1 MNHFSP
7 YVYTVLG
14 KNPPEKSTPDSKPNP
29 FPSLTLI
36 LPLIR
41 HGSFFPGG
49 FFPDIVLTY
58 IYFRAYIHIL
68 EHSNLFT
75 FFTDLKNS
83 CDEFSPDILNLV
95 NLLMLETSSVDVSKI
110 SNILTNS
117 DILSS
122 ESPNLSSSNKISES
136 SNELFS
142 EREVQLNSATIRN
155 NRYDGKFFSPNI
167 INLSS
172 RHLSRDEIS
181 LLSKGLKFVPTPKHK
196 NKAKIKEE
204 IEVYGRKL
212 RLMWHFRNDHR
223 EFNVSSFKKKSK
235 FNPKGTLS

>member
-1 MNHFSP
+1 
-7 YVYTVLG
+7 
-14 KNPPEKSTPDSKPNP
+14 
-29 FPSLTLI
+29 
-36 LPLIR
+36 
-41 HGSFFPGG
+41 
-49 FFPDIVLTY
+49 
-58 IYFRAYIHIL
+58 
-68 EHSNLFT
+68 
-75 FFTDLKNS
+75 
-83 CDEFSPDILNLV
+83 
-95 NLLMLETSSVDVSKI
+95 MLETSSVDVSKT
-110 SNILTNS
+110 SSTSTNS
-117 DILSS
+117 GILSS
-122 ESPNLSSSNKISES
+122 EIPNLSSSNKISES

-155 NRYDGKFFSPNI
+155 NRYECKFFSPNI

-181 LLSKGLKFVPTPKHK
+181 LLSKGLKFVPTPKHI

>member
-1 MNHFSP
+1 
-7 YVYTVLG
+7 
-14 KNPPEKSTPDSKPNP
+14 
-29 FPSLTLI
+29 
-36 LPLIR
+36 
-41 HGSFFPGG
+41 
-49 FFPDIVLTY
+49 
-58 IYFRAYIHIL
+58 
-68 EHSNLFT
+68 
-75 FFTDLKNS
+75 
-83 CDEFSPDILNLV
+83 
-95 NLLMLETSSVDVSKI
+95 MLETSSADVSKT
-110 SNILTNS
+110 SNISTNS

-142 EREVQLNSATIRN
+142 EREVQLNSATIQN
-155 NRYDGKFFSPNI
+155 NRYEGKFFSPNI

-172 RHLSRDEIS
+172 RHLSRDELS
-181 LLSKGLKFVPTPKHK
+181 LLSKGLKFVPTPKHI